1 MSVTNGNTIRVHYT
15 GTLTDGTQFDSSEGR
30 DPLEFVVG
38 SGMVIPG
45 FDKGVVGMEIGET
58 RTLEIPAKDAYGPR
72 SDDMTVAIPRSEFGS
87 DFTAEI
93 GEQLLIQLGDG
104 NQIPVTITQ
113 IDDKTVTLDA
123 NHKLAGKDLIP
134 AVMKY
139 IGDLSATVEHMHGV
153 MKLLGE
159 PEDFSDK
166 AEVKRLRDCVSLLNE
181 MQDALEKLEI
191 IRAEVRSI
199 EDLRERAVQMHAKVV
214 PAMDALRAPADK
226 LEMIVD
232 RSYWP
237 MPSYGD
243 LMFEV

>member
-1 MSVTNGNTIRVHYT
+1 MSGMSVPNGNTIRVHYT

-93 GEQLLIQLGDG
+93 GEQLLIQLSDG
-104 NQIPVTITQ
+104 HQIPVTITQ

-123 NHKLAGKDLIP
+123 NHKLAGKDLIF
-134 AVMKY
+134 
-139 IGDLSATVEHMHGV
+139 TVTLVEIV
-153 MKLLGE
+153 
-159 PEDFSDK
+159 
-166 AEVKRLRDCVSLLNE
+166 AE
-181 MQDALEKLEI
+181 
-191 IRAEVRSI
+191 
-199 EDLRERAVQMHAKVV
+199 
-214 PAMDALRAPADK
+214 
-226 LEMIVD
+226 
-232 RSYWP
+232 
-237 MPSYGD
+237 
-243 LMFEV
+243 